1 MSGETEAEG
10 KKAWRGNT
18 FGNAFML
25 RSLISVL
32 RHSDVR
38 IWYVVVGIFVV
49 PFCMLCFPS
58 GKVVFHYFRRRQRF
72 GVLKS
77 LWMTYWDHVLFSQVV
92 IDNFTMYGGKHF
104 HVDVLGMDIF
114 NRHRDSKEPFVIF
127 SSHVGCYELAGYTLD
142 SGDKPFNA
150 LVYFGEKATV
160 MENRDRMFAGNHIR
174 MIPVLSDMSHL
185 FRIEEALSNGE
196 IVSLPADRIFGS
208 PRSVEVNLLGSAA
221 RLPAG
226 PFTVAAMR
234 GVDCLTVNVM
244 KTSCRGYTA
253 FASQLSYDKGAPRKA
268 QVKELAQAYAAE
280 LEKTIR
286 RFPAQWYNYYEFWDD

>member
-1 MSGETEAEG
+1 MSVGAETYDNR
-10 KKAWRGNT
+10 AWRGTT

-25 RSLISVL
+25 QWLIRVL
-32 RHSDVR
+32 RHTDVR
-38 IWYVVVGIFVV
+38 IWYVFVAV
-49 PFCMLCFPS
+49 FVIPFCVLCFPS
-58 GKVVFHYFRRRQRF
+58 GKAVYHYFRRRQRF

-77 LWMTYWDHVLFSQVV
+77 AWMTYCDHVLFSQVV
-92 IDNFTMYGGKHF
+92 IDKFAMYGGKRF
-104 HVDVLGMDIF
+104 HVDVVGEEIF
-114 NRHRDSKEPFVIF
+114 RRHRDDKAPFVIF

-160 MENRDRMFAGNHIR
+160 MENRNRMFAGNHIR
-174 MIPVLSDMSHL
+174 MIPVLNDMSHL
-185 FRIEEALSNGE
+185 FRIEEALANGE

-208 PRSVEVNLLGSAA
+208 PRSVTVDLLGSPA

-226 PFTVAAMR
+226 PFSVVAMR

-253 FASQLSYDKGAPRKA
+253 FVHELSYDKKAPRKA
-268 QVKELAQAYAAE
+268 QVEALARGFAAE
-280 LEKTIR
+280 LEKMMR
-286 RFPAQWYNYYEFWDD
+286 RYPAQWYNYYEFWDD